1 MNQPAL
7 ITWTAVDPEPSSGF
21 TDPAPEASLVDQLGI
36 QQYQTDPL
44 CDALGNCRSG
54 IFTIGFDNIAPEVT
68 ITSGPAPDSVVP
80 VGEVPP
86 LTCEAT
92 DAHAG
97 LDPDGCTVTSSTQT
111 IDASTDRVT
120 ATATATDLAGNRTAL
135 AWSFDVSLAAPEVGA
150 RADFRAIGADLDAL
164 ALNSGDLGQRDV
176 DRVLDAVADLEALDD
191 DQYWDDTTTLNDDE
205 GPRALR
211 FAITAMRSIDKIDH
225 PVTTQAVQAILDTM
239 RLLAVDRMNNAAAVG
254 GDPELL
260 DRAARRL
267 EAGDSLR
274 AGERWARAS
283 FYYRFAWYW
292 GREAARAI
300 EEPVL
305 RT

>member
-1 MNQPAL
+1 M
-7 ITWTAVDPEPSSGF
+7 
-21 TDPAPEASLVDQLGI
+21 
-36 QQYQTDPL
+36 
-44 CDALGNCRSG
+44 
-54 IFTIGFDNIAPEVT
+54 
-68 ITSGPAPDSVVP
+68 
-80 VGEVPP
+80 
-86 LTCEAT
+86 
-92 DAHAG
+92 
-97 LDPDGCTVTSSTQT
+97 TSSTQT

-176 DRVLDAVADLEALDD
+176 DRVLDAVADLEELDD

-225 PVTTQAVQAILDTM
+225 PVTTQAVQAILDSM